1 MLENKTLLITGG
13 TGSLGNALVKTILVK
28 YKNIKKLIIFSRDE
42 LKQHEMEQKYNS
54 NKLRF
59 FLGDVRDPN
68 RLFRALNEVNIV
80 IHAAALKQVP
90 ASEYNPTEFI
100 DTNIL
105 GAKNL
110 LEQSFNNKVETIVA
124 LSTDKA
130 AAPINLYGA
139 TKLCSDKLFVS
150 SNQYYGN
157 KMKSSI
163 VRYGNVMNS
172 RGSVLPIFISHAKKN
187 APFPITDEKM
197 TRFNISIEDGVK
209 MILFAIKNAKGGEI
223 FVPKLPSFK
232 ILDLAKA
239 IKKDFKMKKIGI
251 RAGEKLHEDIIT
263 KSDGLTTIDFGK
275 YYAILPSSGKNSIH
289 NYSSNLKFKKVPKN
303 FSYYSGNN
311 KFLTVE
317 ELRKIISELS
327 LK

>member
-1 MLENKTLLITGG
+1 M
-13 TGSLGNALVKTILVK
+13 
-28 YKNIKKLIIFSRDE
+28 
-42 LKQHEMEQKYNS
+42 QQKFES

-59 FLGDVRDPN
+59 LLGDIRDPN
-68 RLFRALNEVNIV
+68 RLYRALNGVDIV

-100 DTNIL
+100 DTNII

-110 LEQSFNNKVETIVA
+110 LEQSFNNKVQTIVA

-157 KMKSSI
+157 KMKSSV

-172 RGSVLPIFISHAKKN
+172 RGSVMPLFISCAKKN
-187 APFPITDEKM
+187 ISFPITDEKM
-197 TRFNISIEDGVK
+197 TRFNISIHDGVK
-209 MILFAIKNAKGGEI
+209 MILFAIKSAKGGEI
-223 FVPKLPSFK
+223 FVPKLPSFR

-239 IKKDFKMKKIGI
+239 VKKDFKMKKIGI

-263 KSDGLTTIDFGK
+263 KSDGLTTIDLGN
-275 YYAILPSSGKNSIH
+275 YYAILPPSGKNSINH
-289 NYSSNLKFKKVPKN
+289 YKSELKFKKVPKN
-303 FSYYSGNN
+303 FSYFSGEN
-311 KFLTVE
+311 KFLTVAQ
-317 ELRKIISELS
+317 LKKIIADLS
-327 LK
+327 SK

>member
-1 MLENKTLLITGG
+1 MLNNKTIFITGG
-13 TGSLGNALVKTILVK
+13 TGSLGNELVKTILTK

-42 LKQHEMEQKYNS
+42 LKQHEMQQKYDS
-54 NKLRF
+54 TKLRF

-68 RLFRALNEVNIV
+68 RLFRALNGVDIV

-100 DTNIL
+100 DTNII

-110 LEQSFNNKVETIVA
+110 LEQSFNNKVQTIVA

-157 KMKSSI
+157 KMKSSV

-172 RGSVLPIFISHAKKN
+172 RGSVLPVFINCAKKN
-187 APFPITDEKM
+187 IPFPITDEKM

-209 MILFAIKNAKGGEI
+209 MIFFAIKNAKGGEV

-232 ILDLAKA
+232 IIDLAKA
-239 IKKDFKMKKIGI
+239 VKKDLKIKNIGI

-275 YYAILPSSGKNSIH
+275 YYAILPPSGKNSIL
-289 NYSSNLKFKKVPKN
+289 NYKSDLKFKKVPKN
-303 FSYYSGNN
+303 FSYYSGDNE
-311 KFLTVE
+311 FLSVTK
-317 ELRKIISELS
+317 LKKMISNLS
-327 LK
+327 

>member
-1 MLENKTLLITGG
+1 MFKNKTVLITGG
-13 TGSLGNALVKTILVK
+13 TGTLGHALTKTILTKKV
-28 YKNIKKLIIFSRDE
+28 KKLIIFSRDE
-42 LKQHEMEQKYNS
+42 LKQHEMQQKFNS
-54 NKLRF
+54 DKIRF
-59 FLGDVRDPN
+59 FLGDVRDSN
-68 RLFRALNEVNIV
+68 RLFRALNGVDIV

-100 DTNIL
+100 DTNII

-110 LEQSFNNKVETIVA
+110 LEQSFNNKVDTIVA

-157 KMKSSI
+157 KMRSSV

-172 RGSVLPIFISHAKKN
+172 RGSVLPLFISYAKKN
-187 APFPITDEKM
+187 LPFPITDEEM

-223 FVPKLPSFK
+223 FVPKLNSFK
-232 ILDLAKA
+232 IMDLAKA
-239 IKKDFKMKKIGI
+239 VKKDFKYKKIGI
-251 RAGEKLHEDIIT
+251 RAGEKLHEDIII
-263 KSDGLTTIDFGK
+263 KSDGLTTIDLGK
-275 YYAILPSSGKNSIH
+275 YYAILPSSGRNTISRYKSH
-289 NYSSNLKFKKVPKN
+289 LKFKKVPKN
-303 FSYYSGNN
+303 FSYNSGKNN
-311 KFLTVE
+311 FLTVAQ
-317 ELRKIISELS
+317 LKKIIDNSII
-327 LK
+327 K

>member
-1 MLENKTLLITGG
+1 M
-13 TGSLGNALVKTILVK
+13 
-28 YKNIKKLIIFSRDE
+28 D
-42 LKQHEMEQKYNS
+42 
-54 NKLRF
+54 
-59 FLGDVRDPN
+59 
-68 RLFRALNEVNIV
+68 IV

-100 DTNIL
+100 DTNII

-110 LEQSFNNKVETIVA
+110 LEQSFNNNVQTIVA

-157 KMKSSI
+157 KMKASV

-172 RGSVLPIFISHAKKN
+172 RGSVLPIFISCAKKN
-187 APFPITDEKM
+187 IPFPITDKKM
-197 TRFNISIEDGVK
+197 TRFNITIEDGVK
-209 MILFAIKNAKGGEI
+209 MIFFAIKNAKGGEI

-232 ILDLAKA
+232 IIDLAKA
-239 IKKDFKMKKIGI
+239 VKANCKIKEIGI

-263 KSDGLTTIDFGK
+263 ISDGITTVDLGK
-275 YYAILPSSGKNSIH
+275 YYAILPPTGKNSIK

-303 FSYYSGNN
+303 FSYFSGKN
-311 KFLTVE
+311 KFLSVS
-317 ELRKIISELS
+317 ELRKIISDLT
-327 LK
+327 

>member
-1 MLENKTLLITGG
+1 MFKNKTVLITGG
-13 TGSLGNALVKTILVK
+13 TGTLGNALTKKILSTNV
-28 YKNIKKLIIFSRDE
+28 KKLIIFSRDE
-42 LKQHEMEQKYNS
+42 LKQYEMQQKFNS
-54 NKLRF
+54 NKIRF

-68 RLFRALNEVNIV
+68 RLFRALNGVNIV

-100 DTNIL
+100 DTNII

-110 LEQSFNNKVETIVA
+110 LEQSFNNKVEAIVA

-157 KMKSSI
+157 KMRSSI

-172 RGSVLPIFISHAKKN
+172 RGSVLPLFISCAKKN
-187 APFPITDEKM
+187 IPFPITDEKM
-197 TRFNISIEDGVK
+197 TRFNISIEDGVE

-223 FVPKLPSFK
+223 FVPKLNSFK
-232 ILDLAKA
+232 IMDLAKA
-239 IKKDFKMKKIGI
+239 VKKDFKYKKIGI

-263 KSDGLTTIDFGK
+263 KSDGLTSINLGK
-275 YYAILPSSGKNSIH
+275 YYAILPSSGRNTINK
-289 NYSSNLKFKKVPKN
+289 YRSNLNFKKVPKN
-303 FSYYSGNN
+303 FSYHSGDN
-311 KFLTVE
+311 KFLTVNQ
-317 ELRKIISELS
+317 LKKIIDKLI